1 MFEINGERPIG
12 DVIFA
17 SCDSVYFNNFGIP
30 LLYSANEHGN
40 DLHIHIMN
48 PTYEDIVMAQ
58 NLKNEMKVNFTYS
71 YEQTPANVREYY
83 SCNRFMVAP
92 YFLETADRILIIDTD
107 CLMMQKL
114 EFPDAELGLFLRDP
128 IPGTVG
134 WENEGTHVAA
144 GMVLMSKEAMNFAK
158 DLSKQLYEHQLI
170 WFLDQVMLWRLYN
183 EYKEVLNFHQ
193 FTDKDMDWEF
203 LPDTKIW
210 TGKGPRKYD
219 NPKYV
224 AEQQKY
230 RDMHV
235 S

>member
-48 PTYEDIVMAQ
+48 PTYEDIVLAQ

-107 CLMMQKL
+107 CLIMQKL

-134 WENEGTHVAA
+134 GK
-144 GMVLMSKEAMNFAK
+144 MKERTW
-158 DLSKQLYEHQLI
+158 QLA
-170 WFLDQVMLWRLYN
+170 W
-183 EYKEVLNFHQ
+183 
-193 FTDKDMDWEF
+193 
-203 LPDTKIW
+203 
-210 TGKGPRKYD
+210 
-219 NPKYV
+219 
-224 AEQQKY
+224 
-230 RDMHV
+230 

>member
-1 MFEINGERPIG
+1 MFEIKGQKPTG

-17 SCDSVYFNNFGIP
+17 SCDSIYFNNFGIP

-40 DLHIHIMN
+40 NLHLHVIN
-48 PTYEDIVMAQ
+48 PTKQDID
-58 NLKNEMKVNFTYS
+58 LLFRLRIEKNFTFT
-71 YEQTPANVREYY
+71 YEENNINNREYY
-83 SCNRFMVAP
+83 SCNRFMVAHE
-92 YFLETADRILIIDTD
+92 FLSTADKLLIIDTD
-107 CLMMQKL
+107 CLVMDRL
-114 EFPDAELGLFLRDP
+114 EFPDAHLGLFLRDP
-128 IPGTVG
+128 LPGTIG

-144 GMVLMSKEAMNFAK
+144 GMVLLSKEAKHFAK
-158 DLSKQLYEHQLI
+158 DLSTALYEHELI

-183 EYKEVLNFHQ
+183 EYKQVLDFHL
-193 FTDKDMDWEF
+193 FTEKDMDWEF

-230 RDMHV
+230 RDMYV
-235 S
+235 P